1 MTEAFLQNLEFL
13 LRIFLAGVCGGLIGY
28 ERKNRRKEAGVRTHM
43 MVALASSLMMVVSK
57 YGFNDILGEYVGLD
71 PSRVAAGIVTG
82 VGFLG
87 AGMIF
92 VRKHAVNGLTTSAG
106 MWATVGVGMA
116 VGAGMYTIGIV
127 TTVLIVILQVLL
139 HRRLKFL
146 QPPNLEQICVKMEND
161 AGAVLRLKRILEEQE
176 IQVGNIK
183 MEKLPNGMLSVELAV
198 WLPEHLDA
206 FQIIGLMQA
215 DDAVQ
220 SFEL

>member
-139 HRRLKFL
+139 HT
-146 QPPNLEQICVKMEND
+146 
-161 AGAVLRLKRILEEQE
+161 G
-176 IQVGNIK
+176 
-183 MEKLPNGMLSVELAV
+183 
-198 WLPEHLDA
+198 
-206 FQIIGLMQA
+206 
-215 DDAVQ
+215 
-220 SFEL
+220 